1 MTESVSASLDNS
13 LLYNTYQPFNPGS
26 PVFDVPGINGLLT
39 IGITDL
45 MEDHKI
51 YGGVRLPTDFQ
62 TRQNEMFVTYEAL
75 KKRMD
80 HQYTYYRKSLQEE
93 VVFTSPFGDEAGVLN
108 TRSNYVEYAMNMHW
122 I

>member
-75 KKRMD
+75 KKRVD
-80 HQYTYYRKSLQEE
+80 HQYTYYRKSLKKKLYL
-93 VVFTSPFGDEAGVLN
+93 PRPL
-108 TRSNYVEYAMNMHW
+108 AMKYGH
-122 I
+122 